1 MKIGFYAPLK
11 SPNHPVP
18 SGDRAMARLLI
29 KALTACGHEVEIL
42 SELRS
47 WEGTGSQRAQGKIIA
62 LAQKEVERLTNYYQ
76 TNQPPE
82 LIFVYHVY
90 HKAPD
95 WIGIEL
101 ANKLHVPYLIVEASF
116 APKQIHGRWHIGHQ
130 QTLKCIRTA
139 QIIIAL
145 NPIDVE
151 CIKPLLKSS
160 QSIELLSPFLGEFPS
175 PLDNVSALTKPA
187 LRKPALRKQLAERHN
202 LDLNKVWLIT
212 VAMMRAGD
220 KSTSYKQLAETL
232 SQIDMDLWQW
242 VAIGDGGNFNQIQR
256 FFRPLAAN
264 CFFTGKLGAESI
276 HQWLSIGDIFT
287 WPAVNEAYG
296 LALLEALAAGLP
308 AVVQNY
314 GGVSSIVEHNRTGY
328 VANPDN
334 RGEFTRF
341 LEKLIGD
348 EKRRKNMSTEA
359 IKKFISEHSYNTA
372 VSNINA
378 ICNNAGRNQAGR
390 NGVAA

>member
-11 SPNHPVP
+11 SPNHPVA
-18 SGDRAMARLLI
+18 SGDRAMAGLLI
-29 KALTACGHEVEIL
+29 KALTSCGHEVEIL

-47 WEGTGSQRAQGKIIA
+47 WEGKGVQSAQEKTIA
-62 LAQKEVERLTNYYQ
+62 SAQKEVERLTNYYQ
-76 TNQPPE
+76 TNRPPE

-95 WIGIEL
+95 WIGVEL
-101 ANKLHVPYLIVEASF
+101 ANRLHVPYLIAEASF
-116 APKQIHGRWHIGHQ
+116 APKQVHGRWRIGHQ

-139 QIIIAL
+139 QTIIAF
-145 NPIDVE
+145 NPMDVE
-151 CIKPLLKSS
+151 CLKPLLKSS
-160 QSIELLSPFLGEFPS
+160 QSIELLSPFLDERPAQ
-175 PLDNVSALTKPA
+175 PYHVSALTKPA
-187 LRKPALRKQLAERHN
+187 LRKQFAERYH
-202 LDLNKVWLIT
+202 LDSNKVWLIT

-242 VAIGDGGNFNQIQR
+242 VAIGGGENFDQIQN
-256 FFRPLAAN
+256 FFKPLAAN
-264 CFFTGKLGAESI
+264 CFFMGELGRESI
-276 HQWLSIGDIFT
+276 HQWLVVGDIFA

-328 VANPDN
+328 VTNPDN
-334 RGEFTRF
+334 RNEFTQS
-341 LEKLIGD
+341 LAKLIRD
-348 EKRRKNMSTEA
+348 ENRRKNMAAAA
-359 IKKFISEHSYNTA
+359 IKKFISKHSYPTA

-378 ICNNAGRNQAGR
+378 ICNHVGC
-390 NGVAA
+390 NGAPD

>member
-29 KALTACGHEVEIL
+29 KALIACGHEVEIL

-47 WEGTGSQRAQGKIIA
+47 WEGAGSQRAQGKIIA

-95 WIGIEL
+95 WIGVEL
-101 ANKLHVPYLIVEASF
+101 ANRLHVPYLIAEASF
-116 APKQIHGRWHIGHQ
+116 APKQIHGRWRIGHQ

-139 QIIIAL
+139 EIIIAL

-151 CIKPLLKSS
+151 CLKPLLKSS

-175 PLDNVSALTKPA
+175 PLDNVSALRQPA
-187 LRKPALRKQLAERHN
+187 LRKLALRKQLAERHN

-242 VAIGDGGNFNQIQR
+242 VAIGAGGNFNQIQS
-256 FFRPLAAN
+256 FFRPVATN
-264 CFFTGKLGAESI
+264 CFFIGKLGPEAI
-276 HQWLSIGDIFT
+276 HQWLIVGDIFT
-287 WPAVNEAYG
+287 WPAINEAYG

-328 VANPDN
+328 VTNPDN
-334 RGEFTRF
+334 RDEFTRS
-341 LEKLIGD
+341 LAKLIGD
-348 EKRRKNMSTEA
+348 EKRRENMAAEA
-359 IKKFISEHSYNTA
+359 IKKFISEHSYPAA
-372 VSNINA
+372 VRNITA
-378 ICNNAGRNQAGR
+378 ICNNVGRNHAGR
-390 NGVAA
+390 NGAPD